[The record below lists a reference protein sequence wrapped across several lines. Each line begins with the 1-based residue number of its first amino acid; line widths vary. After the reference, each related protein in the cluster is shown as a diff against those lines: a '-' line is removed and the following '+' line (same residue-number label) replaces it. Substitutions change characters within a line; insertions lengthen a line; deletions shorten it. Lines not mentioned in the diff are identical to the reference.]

1 MKYLSKCNQIFK
13 NRYKKHQDFI
23 NQKPQIKSF
32 ENNESQSALMKNASD
47 LNSLKE
53 SVFKNSVNSV
63 FANRGK
69 KQKTQRPGKLKKK
82 KTNFF
87 SEMVR
92 DDAKESFL
100 ITQSALINPKEINQ
114 KPEFLMKRKPFLR
127 LFEEKKFLRE
137 IILEEIEKVKIEKKW
152 MSA

>member
-100 ITQSALINPKEINQ
+100 ITQSALINPKENNQ